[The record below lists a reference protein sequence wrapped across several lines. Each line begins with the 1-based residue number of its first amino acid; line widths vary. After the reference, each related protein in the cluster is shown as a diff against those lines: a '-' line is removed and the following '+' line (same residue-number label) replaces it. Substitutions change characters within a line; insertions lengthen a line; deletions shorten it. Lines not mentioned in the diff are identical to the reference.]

1 MEEGGASAGGQAA
14 GRVPP
19 PARSSNGLEPRFEQ
33 RGGRSY
39 WVVEAG
45 RRVTGRG
52 RQRHYF
58 NSQAEAKTYGQRL
71 QADRLRFG
79 WEAFRLTMAQRVEA
93 ARCFERLAQAGLTLT
108 EAVDDYL
115 SRQASPGATLLMSEL
130 ADKFL
135 LSRRAINCRPRSITE
150 YRSHMRIIVRGFGML
165 PVASVATRQLSE
177 WLAASQWS
185 PRTRKNYLTTLTTL
199 FNFAI
204 KQGYRDDNP
213 AASIDRPRWDEA
225 EVRILTVPQAKNLL
239 AAAMAKDPPMLP
251 ALAIGLFAGLRRSEI
266 FSLQWGEIEW
276 EHKVI
281 KVRSSSAKSR
291 RHRLVAMAENLVAW
305 LKPFRRSAGRVC
317 PVKYI
322 DGLSERLRPLAA
334 AAGIAP
340 WPANVLR
347 HSFGSYFM
355 GKTRD
360 EKLTTAEM
368 GNSPDVL
375 MHHYRALVHQTE
387 VEAYW
392 AILPPGVKQD

>member
-19 PARSSNGLEPRFEQ
+19 PVRSSNGLEPRLVR

-52 RQRHYF
+52 RQRRYF
-58 NSQAEAKTYGQRL
+58 NSQEEAKTYGQRL
-71 QADRLRFG
+71 QADRLRYG
-79 WEAFRLTMAQRVEA
+79 WEAFKLSMAQRLEA
-93 ARCFERLAQAGLTLT
+93 ARCFERLDQAGLTLT
-108 EAVDDYL
+108 AAVDDYL
-115 SRQASPGATLLMSEL
+115 SRQASAGATRLMSEL
-130 ADKFL
+130 ADEFL
-135 LSRRAINCRPRSITE
+135 LSRRAINCRPRTMTE
-150 YRSHMRIIVRGFGML
+150 YRSHMRIIVRGFGTL
-165 PVASVATRQLSE
+165 PVASIATRQLSE

-204 KQGYRDDNP
+204 KQGYRADNP
-213 AASIDRPRWDEA
+213 AANIIRPRWDEP

-239 AAAMAKDPPMLP
+239 AAAMEKDPPLLP

-266 FSLQWGEIEW
+266 FSLQWEEIEW

-281 KVRSSSAKSR
+281 KVSSSSAKSR
-291 RHRLVAMAENLVAW
+291 RHRLVAMAENLMAW

-322 DGLSERLRPLAA
+322 DGLSERLRPLAT

-347 HSFGSYFM
+347 HSFGSYLL
-355 GKTRD
+355 GKTRN
-360 EKLTTAEM
+360 EHLTTAEM
-368 GNSPDVL
+368 GNSPDVF
-375 MHHYRALVHQTE
+375 MNHYRALVRPTE
-387 VEAYW
+387 VDAYW
-392 AILPPGVKQD
+392 AIFPPGV